1 MTFLTLYAA
10 IIVTTGCVQPGISDA
25 AITSIIV
32 VFNVS
37 IVTYTMI
44 EEVLEGSD
52 VSEIGSEVLGCASLL
67 ASKLGGA
74 VSNVSDDARDDM
86 PASGEQGAGG
96 GRAGGAS
103 GNAPTGRKRLGERT
117 SWESFETWGI
127 RSSRSILHKY
137 LYMYMGDLLS
147 RGISI
152 YMGIPI

>member
-96 GRAGGAS
+96 GRAGGGGIFDTITEDMQIPDSNYDGILARLIEMYESETEAAGAAEITAS
-103 GNAPTGRKRLGERT
+103 GAGALG
-117 SWESFETWGI
+117 
-127 RSSRSILHKY
+127 
-137 LYMYMGDLLS
+137 
-147 RGISI
+147 
-152 YMGIPI
+152 